1 MYCLHSGWHVSG
13 TAYCSFLS
21 HFTSFEHRIHFERC
35 SRGDSNFQLN
45 VYVRSNTQLGVR
57 PTASY
62 SGSSPK
68 VDEYIT
74 YMGSY
79 RGATWCDHVSKML
92 LLFENPALT
101 RQVSLCCLSFLK
113 LPWQRLPGL
122 QWYVGAFKVQQSEAM
137 GLMVRKKHPWATPKS
152 SNKKQAIWTIETR
165 SKPSWHHD
173 MTSHDTDW
181 FFHVSLYWCF
191 LESLYVWLV
200 FWSRFCKLNNQGF
213 GHWEN
218 GRVTPS

>member
-74 YMGSY
+74 YMESY

-92 LLFENPALT
+92 LLFENPASKWLDKCPFDAYHSWNFLGKDFLDYNDT
-101 RQVSLCCLSFLK
+101 WGHSKSNNLKPWGLWLEKNTLGHPPSPATKNRQFEQLRHVQNRHDIMTWHPMIRIGFFMYPYTGVS
-113 LPWQRLPGL
+113 
-122 QWYVGAFKVQQSEAM
+122 
-137 GLMVRKKHPWATPKS
+137 
-152 SNKKQAIWTIETR
+152 
-165 SKPSWHHD
+165 
-173 MTSHDTDW
+173 
-181 FFHVSLYWCF
+181 
-191 LESLYVWLV
+191 
-200 FWSRFCKLNNQGF
+200 
-213 GHWEN
+213 
-218 GRVTPS
+218 